1 MILYVLNFD
10 HTFCDANEKATN
22 PTLCLLK
29 YMTINEIRNLEKP
42 IDLGLSV
49 AT

>member
-1 MILYVLNFD
+1 MILYVINFD
-10 HTFCDANEKATN
+10 YTFCDANEKAKN